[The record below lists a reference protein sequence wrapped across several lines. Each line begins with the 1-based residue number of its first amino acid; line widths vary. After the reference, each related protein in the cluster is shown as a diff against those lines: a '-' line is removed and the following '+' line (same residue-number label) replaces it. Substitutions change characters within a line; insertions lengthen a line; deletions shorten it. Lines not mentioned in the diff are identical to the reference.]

1 MTKGPRRCTKSRSV
15 RLALLALGSFIT
27 AGSTARATVPVNPLP
42 TPLFSYDSMSIQV
55 TGPPNFKPADVLE
68 EGPLVGPALVIVPA
82 AGLGL
87 NANGDALNGLSFA
100 NNSWDPTAPFTMLFS
115 LDRTSEGLAPPDPQL
130 FGNCLPFNAKDQ
142 CDRGTQAGDM
152 YMSTGGFVLN
162 GAFRRPQN
170 SVALSMNSILV
181 VNNYDEGGTDHK
193 ANPPGPASTTAT
205 ANRDAS
211 QGIIDDEV
219 SSSAYQN
226 GPMPPS
232 MPVTRVYYT
241 AIAGLGSPSLN
252 MLSFPQP
259 ASKANIFYRQ
269 NPGAGTT
276 SVFVSALDLGLVLT
290 DEIDAI
296 QVFDFNNN
304 GVFDGAD
311 QVLFS
316 LARESTSIS
325 PPTPTI
331 VGTPADIFR
340 KRAGVAGIEVF
351 ASAADFG
358 LNPATDNIDSLEILP
373 CPDPLTCA
381 LDHGILGDSVVGGC
395 PTVSTWGLITFTLLL
410 AAAGTLVIRRRQT
423 LRQLTD

>member
-1 MTKGPRRCTKSRSV
+1 MTKGALRCTKSRSA
-15 RLALLALGSFIT
+15 RLTLLALGSFIT
-27 AGSTARATVPVNPLP
+27 VGSAARATVPVNPLP
-42 TPLFSYDSMSIQV
+42 TPLFSYDAMSIQV

-87 NANGDALNGLSFA
+87 NANGDALSGLSFA
-100 NNSWDPTAPFTMLFS
+100 NNSWDPTAPFTILFS

-170 SVALSMNSILV
+170 SVALSMNSVLV

-226 GPMPPS
+226 GPLPPS
-232 MPVTRVYYT
+232 MPVTRIYFT
-241 AIAGLGSPSLN
+241 AIPGPGSTSLN
-252 MLSFPQP
+252 GPSFPLP
-259 ASKANIFYRQ
+259 PSKAHIFFNQ
-269 NPGAGTT
+269 NPGMSLTT
-276 SVFVSALDLGLVLT
+276 RYASANELGLQIS

-304 GVFDGAD
+304 GIFDGAD

-316 LARESTSIS
+316 LARDSDSIS
-325 PPTPTI
+325 PPSPTI

-340 KRAGVAGIEVF
+340 KRAGVPGLEVF
-351 ASAADFG
+351 ATPADFG

-373 CPDPLTCA
+373 CANPFSCA

-395 PTVSTWGLITFTLLL
+395 PTVSMWGLITFTLLL

-423 LRQLTD
+423 LRQWTD